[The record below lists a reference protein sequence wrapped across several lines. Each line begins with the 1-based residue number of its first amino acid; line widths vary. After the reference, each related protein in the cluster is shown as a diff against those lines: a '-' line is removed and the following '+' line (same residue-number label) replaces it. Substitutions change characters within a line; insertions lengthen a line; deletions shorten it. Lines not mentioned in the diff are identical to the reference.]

1 LFTLQSIGFLLLLFA
16 CISNITGLKFRKAV
30 TDMNEIR
37 WTDKVYLDSQ
47 GNIRSSDGCPTDQI
61 SQDLI
66 NKIISNV
73 GLAQDT
79 KQ

>member
-1 LFTLQSIGFLLLLFA
+1 LK
-16 CISNITGLKFRKAV
+16 SNSAKQEV

-37 WTDKVYLDSQ
+37 WTDKVFLDSQ

-66 NKIISNV
+66 NKIFSNV

>member
-1 LFTLQSIGFLLLLFA
+1 M
-16 CISNITGLKFRKAV
+16 FRKAV
-30 TDMNEIR
+30 TDMNEIQ

-66 NKIISNV
+66 SKIISNV